1 MENKKNIK
9 NEIIVNVICIIL
21 ILVVFISFSFG
32 MFVDTDTGSSNI
44 ITFGDINMIFCEGSN
59 INCTSGKTS
68 LDKTVGVDETSV
80 PVVMNPTDSST
91 ALASDPYTFTIQNT
105 GDLDLTIT
113 IFIESET
120 ISNYSNEAEENI
132 YIAFQ
137 EVGVSTPTISLLSE
151 LNAGSLGK
159 ILGSTNL
166 NVNSAKTFYVWTWVK
181 EDAPNGVQDTY
192 FAAKVIV
199 QGEYIPYSSMEEDT
213 SYESNTCET
222 AVAFSSDSW
231 ETIACNV
238 KNGNTSAYN
247 VGDTKEV
254 ALDGYGTHTLR
265 IANTSTPDECNTEGF
280 SQSACGFV
288 LEFADILALYNMN
301 PAGTYNGTNYS
312 IGTNL
317 GGWPASAM
325 YKFIN
330 GIDDT
335 TYSANTTDSSTT
347 STVKSIYMSLPE
359 DLRNVIIDTTT
370 ISGHGKTDTANF
382 TSTDKL
388 YLLDGKEI
396 YGTSIT
402 ESGSAQYD
410 TAKEYERQLDYYS
423 NQGVTI
429 SSYSAAIKEY
439 NGSAA
444 VWWLRSANSL
454 YDNRFYYVTSTGNW
468 AIYGAYS
475 TNGVSAAFRIG

>member
-222 AVAFSSDSW
+222 AVAFETDSW
-231 ETIACNV
+231 ETISCNV

-254 ALDGYGTHTLR
+254 TLDGYGTHTLR
-265 IANTSTPDECNTEGF
+265 IANTSTPDECSTTGF

-288 LEFADILALYNMN
+288 LEFADIIAKYNMN

-312 IGTNL
+312 FGTNL

-330 GIDDT
+330 GADET
-335 TYSANTTDSSTT
+335 TYSANTTDSSTK
-347 STVKSIYMSLPE
+347 STVKSVYMSFPE
-359 DLRNVIIDTTT
+359 ELRNIIIDTIT
-370 ISGHGKTDTANF
+370 ISGHGKTAGEENF

-388 YLLDGKEI
+388 YLLSAAEVWAQG
-396 YGTSIT
+396 IT
-402 ESGSAQYD
+402 ND
-410 TAKEYERQLDYYS
+410 TARDVTRQLDYYL
-423 NQGVTI
+423 NQGVTAD
-429 SSYSAAIKEY
+429 SYSAAIKMY
-439 NGSAA
+439 NGSATY
-444 VWWLRSANSL
+444 WWLRTARSISDNIFYPVTNSG
-454 YDNRFYYVTSTGNW
+454 SGQTGNR
-468 AIYGAYS
+468 A
-475 TNGVSAAFRIG
+475 TVEHGVSVAFRIG

>member
-222 AVAFSSDSW
+222 AVAFETDSW
-231 ETIACNV
+231 ETISCNV

-265 IANTSTPDECNTEGF
+265 IANTSSPDECNTDGF

-288 LEFADILALYNMN
+288 LEFTDILALYNMN
-301 PAGTYNGTNYS
+301 DTDTN
-312 IGTNL
+312 I

-325 YKFIN
+325 HKLVN
-330 GIDDT
+330 GTDDT
-335 TYSANTTDSSTT
+335 TYSVYETDYVTTF
-347 STVKSIYMSLPE
+347 TVKSVYMSLPE

-370 ISGHGKTDTANF
+370 ISGHGSTTGETNF

-402 ESGSAQYD
+402 GSKFAQYD

-423 NQGVTI
+423 NQTVTI
-429 SSYSAAIKEY
+429 SSYSAAIKVY

-444 VWWLRSANSL
+444 FWWLRSAFS
-454 YDNRFYYVTSTGNW
+454 YRDSRFYRVFNDGGWSTDN
-468 AIYGAYS
+468 AIDPY
-475 TNGVSAAFRIG
+475 GVSPAFRIG

>member
-222 AVAFSSDSW
+222 AVAFATDSW
-231 ETIACNV
+231 DTIACNV

-254 ALDGYGTHTLR
+254 TLDGYGTHTLR

-312 IGTNL
+312 NGTNI

-325 YKFIN
+325 YKLVN
-330 GIDDT
+330 GTDDT
-335 TYSANTTDSSTT
+335 TYSAYTTNSSTK
-347 STVKSIYMSLPE
+347 STVKSVYMSLPE

-370 ISGHGKTDTANF
+370 ISGHGLTTGETNF

-388 YLLDGKEI
+388 YLLSTAEVWAQ
-396 YGTSIT
+396 GTSNTID
-402 ESGSAQYD
+402 YD
-410 TAKEYERQLDYYS
+410 TARDVTRQLDYYS
-423 NQGVTI
+423 NQTVTAD
-429 SSYSAAIKEY
+429 SYSAAIKEY

-444 VWWLRSANSL
+444 VWWLRSATSYTDNS
-454 YDNRFYYVTSTGNW
+454 FYIVSSTGDWNNYN
-468 AIYGAYS
+468 ANS
-475 TNGVSAAFRIG
+475 TRGVSPAFRIG

>member
-222 AVAFSSDSW
+222 AVAFETDSW
-231 ETIACNV
+231 DTIACNV
-238 KNGNTSAYN
+238 KNGNTSAYS

-254 ALDGYGTHTLR
+254 VLDGYGTHTLR
-265 IANTSTPDECNTEGF
+265 IANTSTPEECSTTGF

-288 LEFADILALYNMN
+288 LEFTDVYALYNMN
-301 PAGTYNGTNYS
+301 DTD
-312 IGTNL
+312 TNL

-330 GIDDT
+330 GTDET
-335 TYSANTTDSSTT
+335 TYSANTTDSSTK
-347 STVKSIYMSLPE
+347 STVKSVYMSLPE
-359 DLRNVIIDTTT
+359 DLRNVIIDTYVV
-370 ISGHGKTDTANF
+370 SGYSELDNKNLI
-382 TSTDKL
+382 STDKL
-388 YLLDGKEI
+388 YLLSTAEVWAQ
-396 YGTSIT
+396 GTEDTID
-402 ESGSAQYD
+402 YD
-410 TAKEYERQLDYYS
+410 TARDVTRQLDYYS
-423 NQGVTI
+423 NQTVTT
-429 SSYSAAIKEY
+429 SSYSAAIKQY
-439 NGSAA
+439 NGSDFL
-444 VWWLRSANSL
+444 WWLRSAYS
-454 YDNRFYYVTSTGNW
+454 YRYYYFYIVDITGRWCFQNF
-468 AIYGAYS
+468 YPS
-475 TNGVSAAFRIG
+475 FTLGVSAAFRIG

>member
-222 AVAFSSDSW
+222 AVAFSTDSW

-254 ALDGYGTHTLR
+254 TLDGYGTHTLR
-265 IANTSTPDECNTEGF
+265 IANTSSPDECNTEGF

-288 LEFADILALYNMN
+288 LEFADIIAKYNMN
-301 PAGTYNGTNYS
+301 DTKTN
-312 IGTNL
+312 I

-325 YKFIN
+325 YKLVN
-330 GIDDT
+330 GTDDT
-335 TYSANTTDSSTT
+335 TYSVYETDDETF
-347 STVKSIYMSLPE
+347 TVKSIYMSLPE

-370 ISGHGKTDTANF
+370 ISGHGSTTGETNF

-388 YLLDGKEI
+388 YLLSTAEI
-396 YGTSIT
+396 WAQGTTNTID
-402 ESGSAQYD
+402 YD
-410 TAKEYERQLDYYS
+410 TARDVTRQLDYYS
-423 NQGVTI
+423 NQAVTT
-429 SSYSAAIKEY
+429 SSYSAAIKQY
-439 NGSAA
+439 NGSDYL
-444 VWWLRSANSL
+444 WWLRSAYSSNDTNVYSVDSTG
-454 YDNRFYYVTSTGNW
+454 YWNDYSAYVT
-468 AIYGAYS
+468 II
-475 TNGVSAAFRIG
+475 GVSPAFRIG

>member
-231 ETIACNV
+231 ETISCNV
-238 KNGNTSAYN
+238 KNGNTSAYS

-254 ALDGYGTHTLR
+254 VLDGYGTHTLR
-265 IANTSTPDECNTEGF
+265 IANTSAPEECNTEGF

-301 PAGTYNGTNYS
+301 STLTN
-312 IGTNL
+312 I
-317 GGWPASAM
+317 GGWPASTM

-330 GIDDT
+330 GTDDT
-335 TYSANTTDSSTT
+335 TYLANTTDSETT
-347 STVKSIYMSLPE
+347 STVKSIYMSLPVA
-359 DLRNVIIDTTT
+359 LRNIIIDTYTV
-370 ISGHGKTDTANF
+370 SGHGKTDTTNF

-388 YLLDGKEI
+388 YLLSTAEVWAQ
-396 YGTSIT
+396 GTENTID
-402 ESGSAQYD
+402 YD
-410 TAKEYERQLDYYS
+410 TARDATRQLDYYS
-423 NQGVTI
+423 NQNVTAD
-429 SSYSAAIKEY
+429 SCSEAIKQY
-439 NGSAA
+439 NGEDFE
-444 VWWLRSANSL
+444 WWLRSAHSIS
-454 YDNRFYYVTSTGNW
+454 DYYFFRVHSTGHW
-468 AIYGAYS
+468 YDSDAYD
-475 TNGVSAAFRIG
+475 TLGVSAAFRIG